1 MRHGSLNSSKS
12 RGKCWHFIMGF
23 NLEKLKTYIWC
34 FLGASNFKEA
44 MRMGA
49 EIYQNLKSV
58 VKKRYGIDGE

>member
-1 MRHGSLNSSKS
+1 
-12 RGKCWHFIMGF
+12 MGF
-23 NLEKLKTYIWC
+23 NLEKFKNMYLVF

-58 VKKRYGIDGE
+58 VKKRYGIDGV

>member
-1 MRHGSLNSSKS
+1 MVEYVFGV
-12 RGKCWHFIMGF
+12 
-23 NLEKLKTYIWC
+23 

-58 VKKRYGIDGE
+58 VKKRYGIDGA

>member
-1 MRHGSLNSSKS
+1 MVVLTQVKARASAGILVSTQK
-12 RGKCWHFIMGF
+12 R
-23 NLEKLKTYIWC
+23 LKTYIWC

>member
-1 MRHGSLNSSKS
+1 MVEYVFGV
-12 RGKCWHFIMGF
+12 
-23 NLEKLKTYIWC
+23 